1 MLKSALKWP
10 LISKNIQSLRSFSLT
25 SLNSLKRIEK
35 KEDTKTKTI
44 TIEGKYLESEQV
56 FGNKVLNLDTE
67 IDLSK
72 EKKSNYL
79 NEKFGC
85 VENEYAKPCCLCE
98 LEKKD
103 IFVQY
108 NDVLVLRQFLTD
120 DGNVLSRK
128 ITNLCKKQHRK
139 VKVLAKQAQQA
150 GLIMNLQPNLL
161 NGSKPS
167 VDPLSRSEHLKWNTY
182 FDDYEIL
189 VRTKKF
195 L

>member
-1 MLKSALKWP
+1 
-10 LISKNIQSLRSFSLT
+10 
-25 SLNSLKRIEK
+25 LKRIEK
-35 KEDTKTKTI
+35 TEDPKTKTI

-56 FGNKVLNLDTE
+56 FGNKVLCLDTE
-67 IDLSK
+67 FDNSQQR
-72 EKKSNYL
+72 KSNSL

-85 VENEYAKPCCLCE
+85 NENVYAKPCCLCE
-98 LEKKD
+98 LEKKE
-103 IFVQY
+103 ISVQY

-167 VDPLSRSEHLKWNTY
+167 IDPQSRSEHLKWNTY

-189 VRTKKF
+189 ARTKKF

>member
-1 MLKSALKWP
+1 MLKSALRCFTIP
-10 LISKNIQSLRSFSLT
+10 TNRQSLRLFSLT
-25 SLNSLKRIEK
+25 PFKSLKRIDK
-35 KEDTKTKTI
+35 KEDPKTKTI

-56 FGNKVLNLDTE
+56 FGNKVLKLDTE
-67 IDLSK
+67 RDNDQQT
-72 EKKSNYL
+72 KSNSL

-85 VENEYAKPCCLCE
+85 VENDYTKPCCLCE
-98 LEKKD
+98 LEKKQ

-128 ITNLCKKQHRK
+128 ITNLCRKQHRK

-167 VDPLSRSEHLKWNTY
+167 IDPHSRSEHLKWNTY
-182 FDDYEIL
+182 FDDYEKL